1 MYIEKN
7 EGKRSL
13 YTDNITRYLKYSK
26 DLVEKL
32 LEIITVLQCG
42 QIPDQHTK
50 SNSFLNQQK

>member
-42 QIPDQHTK
+42 QIPDQYTK